1 MSYFHE
7 IRRLFLSFLVTMVML
22 PEVYFIHSLS
32 SGQASVTSVSEERV
46 KEDSCNYTK
55 KFWKPRIC
63 AKNGYDEA
71 GHSATD
77 SMYRLVR
84 LDGVKVG
91 HVRELNL
98 SEDKTY
104 HVVTRSLRPLL
115 FQIPQFLSR
124 KECDEV
130 IQITQKQHLKDSET
144 VYGKGEGV
152 PKEEF
157 EKSLNGRNLSFEK
170 AALCRRM
177 FRPANLDKDKDRQIS
192 LQGFIAMIDKE
203 KRVHP
208 TNEDARPIFRLF
220 DVDLDG
226 FIVPE
231 ECVNLTNAVYSEF
244 LYHLEELKLNPRYYL
259 RFSETASLPR
269 NEPLVNTLQERIA
282 KLTGLSR
289 TLIEKSEP
297 IQVGLL

>member
-22 PEVYFIHSLS
+22 PKFYFIHSLS
-32 SGQASVTSVSEERV
+32 SGQASAISRGN
-46 KEDSCNYTK
+46 EDSCNYTK

-63 AKNGYDEA
+63 AKNKGRDEA
-71 GHSATD
+71 GHSATNA
-77 SMYRLVR
+77 MYRLVR

-104 HVVTRSLRPLL
+104 RVVTRSLRPLL

-130 IQITQKQHLKDSET
+130 IQITQRQHLKDSET
-144 VYGKGEGV
+144 VYGKGEGI
-152 PKEEF
+152 PMEEF
-157 EKSLNGRNLSFEK
+157 EKSLKGRNMSYEK

-177 FRPANLDKDKDRQIS
+177 FRSANLDKDKDRKIS
-192 LQGFIAMIDKE
+192 LQEFITMIDRE

-269 NEPLVNTLQERIA
+269 NEPLVKTLQERIA

-289 TLIEKSEP
+289 RLIEKSEP
-297 IQVGLL
+297 IQVSLL

>member
-1 MSYFHE
+1 
-7 IRRLFLSFLVTMVML
+7 
-22 PEVYFIHSLS
+22 
-32 SGQASVTSVSEERV
+32 
-46 KEDSCNYTK
+46 
-55 KFWKPRIC
+55 
-63 AKNGYDEA
+63 
-71 GHSATD
+71 
-77 SMYRLVR
+77 MYRLVR

-104 HVVTRSLRPLL
+104 RVVTRSLRPLL
-115 FQIPQFLSR
+115 FQIPEFLSR

-144 VYGKGEGV
+144 VYGKAEGI
-152 PKEEF
+152 PREEF
-157 EKSLNGRNLSFEK
+157 EKSLNGRNLSFER

-177 FRPANLDKDKDRQIS
+177 FRSANLDKDKDRKIS
-192 LQGFIAMIDKE
+192 LQEFITMMDRE

-244 LYHLEELKLNPRYYL
+244 LYHLEELKLTPRYYL

-269 NEPLVNTLQERIA
+269 NEPLVKTLQERIA

-289 TLIEKSEP
+289 RLIEKSEP

>member
-7 IRRLFLSFLVTMVML
+7 IRRLFLTFLVTMVML
-22 PEVYFIHSLS
+22 PKFYFINSLS
-32 SGQASVTSVSEERV
+32 SRQASSISRV
-46 KEDSCNYTK
+46 QEDSCNYTK

-71 GHSATD
+71 EHSATD

-104 HVVTRSLRPLL
+104 RVVTRSLRPLL
-115 FQIPQFLSR
+115 FQIPEFLSL

-144 VYGKGEGV
+144 VYGKAEGI

-177 FRPANLDKDKDRQIS
+177 FRPAHLDKDKYRKIS
-192 LQGFIAMIDKE
+192 LQEFITMIDKE

-208 TNEDARPIFRLF
+208 TNEDAMPIFRLF

-244 LYHLEELKLNPRYYL
+244 LYHLEELKLTPRYYL
-259 RFSETASLPR
+259 RFSETASLPK
-269 NEPLVNTLQERIA
+269 NEPLVKTLQERIA

-289 TLIEKSEP
+289 KLIEKSEP

>member
-7 IRRLFLSFLVTMVML
+7 IRRLFLTFLVTMVML
-22 PEVYFIHSLS
+22 PKFYFINSLS
-32 SGQASVTSVSEERV
+32 SRQASSISRV
-46 KEDSCNYTK
+46 QEDSCNYTK

-104 HVVTRSLRPLL
+104 RVVTRSLRPLL
-115 FQIPQFLSR
+115 FQIPEFLSL

-144 VYGKGEGV
+144 VYGKAEGI

-157 EKSLNGRNLSFEK
+157 EKSLKGRNMSFEK

-177 FRPANLDKDKDRQIS
+177 FRSANLDKDKDSKIS
-192 LQGFIAMIDKE
+192 LQEFIAMIDRE

-269 NEPLVNTLQERIA
+269 NEPLVKTLQERIA

-289 TLIEKSEP
+289 RLIEKSEP
-297 IQVGLL
+297 IQVSLL